1 MVPTLPIGPSRE
13 DLQHAPFLW
22 DMKCDVSQSVV
33 LGDETC
39 QLTASPVAAA
49 ARLLLQDCKDAS
61 HLYILFIN
69 IIYHCSLDRVLA

>member
-1 MVPTLPIGPSRE
+1 
-13 DLQHAPFLW
+13 
-22 DMKCDVSQSVV
+22 MKCDVSQSVV

-61 HLYILFIN
+61 HLSILFI
-69 IIYHCSLDRVLA
+69 IALLIEFLRDTGWYKGTDKSYYPSHKT